1 MKKDMNRKQ
10 AASLSDAQFQAA
22 VNIRRLM
29 MDLGISMPEVRSYY
43 RLHAPPPKQARRVL
57 TIAQRVALNQ
67 IKLLVRRHQV
77 TEQELKKICD
87 ELGGVVEPGDCTG
100 GDVVPEVQAA
110 PTSKPVE
117 TELREEHA
125 AHVEAEG
132 SADAASVNDIKAQE
146 GAKSGAVEEAERISE
161 SLMETGRALKS
172 SADDQ
177 ADDSTPQKALAAPDT
192 SGQVGV
198 PRLKAGDPG
207 WVKYRHPETGDSW
220 NGLGS
225 KPGWLIKALLHD
237 GMLLRD
243 LLPIENFPL
252 EEETAGLPAGVPFEE
267 LAERYNLRQAASGRS
282 VAAAA

>member
-10 AASLSDAQFQAA
+10 AANLSDAQFQAA

-77 TEQELKKICD
+77 TEQELKRICD
-87 ELGGVVEPGDCTG
+87 ELGGSVEPADCIG
-100 GDVVPEVQAA
+100 GGVVQEVQAE
-110 PTSKPVE
+110 PTSRPVE
-117 TELREEHA
+117 AELRQEHA

-132 SADAASVNDIKAQE
+132 SADAASVTDIKEQE
-146 GAKSGAVEEAERISE
+146 EVESGAVEEAGRISE
-161 SLMETGRALKS
+161 TL
-172 SADDQ
+172 ADDQ
-177 ADDSTPQKALAAPDT
+177 TDDTTQQKALTGPDK
-192 SGQVGV
+192 SGTVGV
-198 PRLKAGDPG
+198 LRLKAGDPG

-220 NGLGS
+220 NGVGS

-267 LAERYNLRQAASGRS
+267 LAVRYNLRQAASGRS